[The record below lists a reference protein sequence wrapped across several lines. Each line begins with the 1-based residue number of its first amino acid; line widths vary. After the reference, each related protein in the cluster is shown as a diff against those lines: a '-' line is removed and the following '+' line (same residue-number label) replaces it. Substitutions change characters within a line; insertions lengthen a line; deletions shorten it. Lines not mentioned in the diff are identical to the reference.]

1 MQYTVCQIG
10 SRQYLI
16 EPGKTFEVDLMDVEK
31 TLKVDKVLLKVDGD
45 KVEIGTPY
53 LKETL
58 ELEVVGNIKK
68 DKIRVAKFHAKAN
81 YRKVIGSRRQMTVLR
96 LVDTKAK
103 TEKKEVLAPETEESS
118 EKETSKTVVKKGA
131 KKA

>member
-31 TLKVDKVLLKVDGD
+31 TL
-45 KVEIGTPY
+45 
-53 LKETL
+53 TL